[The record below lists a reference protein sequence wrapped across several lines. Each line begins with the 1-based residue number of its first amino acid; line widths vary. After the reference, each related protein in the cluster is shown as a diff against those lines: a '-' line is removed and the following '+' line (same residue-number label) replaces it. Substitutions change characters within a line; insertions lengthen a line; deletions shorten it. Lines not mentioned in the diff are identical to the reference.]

1 MAMPNSSPDI
11 MPQAEALRALGL
23 TGAADAEAVRAAFRA
38 RVRHADP
45 ARHGGC
51 DARLRRLIQAR
62 DLLIQPVKTLQPTH
76 DKKSLYASA
85 TELRL
90 NLAEAIY
97 GGEIACEVPAL
108 ACHTDVASLLQTA
121 RLRVVA
127 PPGLRDGQS
136 VRLPT
141 REGGWI
147 ACRVAIETEPG
158 MRVWGD
164 DIWMTAS
171 LTPHALRF
179 GGRVVIDTPRGAHS
193 LRLAGGAQDGA
204 SLRLTGLGLPAAA
217 TAPAGDLIVRL
228 QADAAAIAAPH
239 LLSAFRQRWA
249 S

>member
-23 TGAADAEAVRAAFRA
+23 TGAADAEAIRAAFRA

-97 GGEIACEVPAL
+97 GGEIACEVVVECVVGDVGQNLVGRGAL
-108 ACHTDVASLLQTA
+108 VGNVRGHSGSCLSIA
-121 RLRVVA
+121 RRAARKEGL
-127 PPGLRDGQS
+127 PGQCS
-136 VRLPT
+136 
-141 REGGWI
+141 W
-147 ACRVAIETEPG
+147 
-158 MRVWGD
+158 
-164 DIWMTAS
+164 
-171 LTPHALRF
+171 
-179 GGRVVIDTPRGAHS
+179 PRGE
-193 LRLAGGAQDGA
+193 
-204 SLRLTGLGLPAAA
+204 
-217 TAPAGDLIVRL
+217 
-228 QADAAAIAAPH
+228 
-239 LLSAFRQRWA
+239 
-249 S
+249 